1 MSCCHHRSPCAPFT
15 HPVNPDQGQC
25 FPLPE
30 VRDCEAPVLPD
41 ISCREAFIAGGASVV
56 YDPNHLPAFHIV
68 THLFDVNCD
77 IISDDISGDPIL
89 TLAD

>member
-1 MSCCHHRSPCAPFT
+1 
-15 HPVNPDQGQC
+15 
-25 FPLPE
+25 
-30 VRDCEAPVLPD
+30 VLPD